1 MSMYLANTAVEN
13 TRTLAHSALPDAPV
27 IPDHPRP
34 IRRTLD
40 VRVRVSSL
48 LRSTARRELRLADRI
63 DPACG
68 QAAPVAH

>member
-1 MSMYLANTAVEN
+1 MSMYFGNTAVEN
-13 TRTLAHSALPDAPV
+13 TRNLAQSALPDAPV
-27 IPDHPRP
+27 VQDQPRR
-34 IRRTLD
+34 IRRTLE

-48 LRSTARRELRLADRI
+48 LRNTARHELRLADRI